1 MKIGQTLKEHREQIG
16 ISQTQLAKEIGTS
29 HQNINRWERDIIS
42 PNIEFCVIL
51 ADFYG
56 ISIDELIGHEVK
68 KNW

>member
-1 MKIGQTLKEHREQIG
+1 MYGKKLREHRENAG
-16 ISQTQLAKEIGTS
+16 LSQTQLGKHTNIS

-42 PNIEFCVIL
+42 PNIEYCVIL

-56 ISIDELIGHEVK
+56 ISIDELIGHDIK

>member
-1 MKIGQTLKEHREQIG
+1 MYGKKMREHRENAG
-16 ISQTQLAKEIGTS
+16 LSQTQLGKQTNIS

-42 PNIEFCVIL
+42 PSIEYCVIL

-56 ISIDELIGHEVK
+56 ISIDELIGHEIK